1 MRLTRCHPPLP
12 LLRALEAY
20 FGCEVTAA
28 SFYEADP
35 TLGRAPLSW
44 AKGDRVVLP
53 RGLFAPLRPEGV
65 FLLAHEVCHLRQ
77 QAEHASLKPRDAER
91 EANDH
96 AAIFTLRYLGGQL
109 RPGERPLLP
118 LAKAASV
125 PALAWGLGHRRV
137 R

>member
-77 QAEHASLKPRDAER
+77 QAEHASLKPWIVWPVAGVLYAAFR
-91 EANDH
+91 EIMK
-96 AAIFTLRYLGGQL
+96 AIVR
-109 RPGERPLLP
+109 
-118 LAKAASV
+118 AKESK
-125 PALAWGLGHRRV
+125 
-137 R
+137 